1 MNFKRGCGILERTFG
16 VILLMIC
23 AAASSAGCG
32 GGSEERGAGRAA
44 TDNNKI
50 VVQMNNGAQED
61 DEKRL
66 AEQNL
71 VSDYFNEKHPD
82 ALLKF
87 STWQYSPET
96 FLAKFRSKT
105 ATDEV
110 GLFATEGAVVIE
122 KKMALDLT
130 DMIKGWEHFDAIN
143 KEVLEPFSRDGRI
156 YGLPIGGIGGGY
168 VMTLFYNKKLFKAA
182 GIVDEA
188 GEPKPPQ
195 TWAEFVETA
204 VRLTDKK
211 RGAAGFGILGD
222 DASGW
227 HFLNW
232 VWQAGGDFERRVDGK
247 WKAVFN
253 EPEAVEALQFVKDLN
268 WKYKVVQANVLATN
282 DDMFELFAAEKI
294 AMAIFTPEYL
304 LYIVDKLGYPIENIG
319 IALLPA
325 GPAGR
330 VNQMGGGYMIIPSY
344 TPPERARLALDAM
357 LQEYDPVLIER
368 RVALQREQGRLVGLP
383 ALPVFHGP
391 YQEKIAAIM
400 DKYRNVAAYPG
411 LMEEAVKY
419 VRAEPPFYSNQLYH
433 EILSPIVQEVL
444 TNADA
449 NPKALLDKG
458 AARFQ
463 ERFLDK
469 VNEGE

>member
-1 MNFKRGCGILERTFG
+1 MNDKRYGGFLRRLCGVMLLAGSVVVMSLGC
-16 VILLMIC
+16 
-23 AAASSAGCG
+23 SG
-32 GGSEERGAGRAA
+32 GGEEQAPRSATNGGA
-44 TDNNKI
+44 KI
-50 VVQMNNGAQED
+50 GVTTNNGAEEN

-66 AEQNL
+66 AEQKI
-71 VSDYFNEKHPD
+71 VAGYFNQNHSN

-105 ATDEV
+105 ATDVV
-110 GLFATEGAVVIE
+110 GLFATEGTVLIE
-122 KKMALDLT
+122 RKMALDLT
-130 DMIKGWEHFDAIN
+130 DMVKSWEHFDSIN

-156 YGLPIGGIGGGY
+156 YGLPVGGIGGGY
-168 VMTLFYNKKLFKAA
+168 VMTLFYNKKLFKASK
-182 GIVDEA
+182 IVDDK

-195 TWAEFVETA
+195 TWEEFVEMA
-204 VRLTDKK
+204 LKLTDREK
-211 RGAAGFGILGD
+211 GVAGFGILGD
-222 DASGW
+222 DAAGW
-227 HFLNW
+227 HLLNW
-232 VWQAGGDFERRVDGK
+232 VWQSGGDFERRADGK

-253 EPEAVEALQFVKDLN
+253 EPQAVVALQFIKDLK
-268 WKYKVVQANVLATN
+268 WKHDVLQHDLLATN
-282 DDMFELFAAEKI
+282 DDLFELFAAEKI

-319 IALLPA
+319 ITLLPA

-357 LQEYDPVLIER
+357 LQEYDPALIEKR
-368 RVALQREQGRLVGLP
+368 LALQSRQKRLVGLP
-383 ALPVFHGP
+383 ALPVFHGA
-391 YQEKIAAIM
+391 YQDGIQALL
-400 DKYRNVAAYPG
+400 DKYRNVPAYPG

-433 EILSPIVQEVL
+433 EILSPLVQEVL
-444 TNADA
+444 TNHDA

-458 AARFQ
+458 AKRFQ

-469 VNEGE
+469 MNEGE